1 MGKALY
7 FLKLLWQFITCGVF
21 FYWFLNEALKCLTS
35 TLICEGKIYIKQ
47 LNSAHDSSP
56 WKWGHNLNR
65 NFRSLSFFHSLN
77 MTLWN
82 IEVFRANKKIWIYIF
97 DTLLLKTVHVQ
108 VEASMKSD
116 ITDCSEENHYLWKE
130 KSLIWEVEKERRI
143 YLLLQSTVRLHVYYS
158 KNILTWPNLGSD
170 GYLLW
175 TSTINRKQIAKDVHP
190 LLLPRRTS
198 NSNATNKCL

>member
-1 MGKALY
+1 
-7 FLKLLWQFITCGVF
+7 
-21 FYWFLNEALKCLTS
+21 
-35 TLICEGKIYIKQ
+35 
-47 LNSAHDSSP
+47 
-56 WKWGHNLNR
+56 
-65 NFRSLSFFHSLN
+65 
-77 MTLWN
+77 
-82 IEVFRANKKIWIYIF
+82 
-97 DTLLLKTVHVQ
+97 
-108 VEASMKSD
+108 MKSD

-175 TSTINRKQIAKDVHP
+175 TTTINRKQIAKDVHP

-198 NSNATNKCL
+198 NSNATNKCS